1 MSEERDQEETLQIL
15 QLIAE
20 IGLKALNEPLDDANA
35 IFALGRKEGHN
46 VGAMGVMVIPFEAG
60 VKPDNG
66 FFVNALMGAHT
77 SSPKELLAMVLDNVR
92 EKLQEVVTVE
102 KEGGAA
108 GADSSTHGADQRPN

>member
-60 VKPDNG
+60 VKPDGNG

-92 EKLQEVVTVE
+92 ETLHQKATVE
-102 KEGGAA
+102 DKDGACA
-108 GADSSTHGADQRPN
+108 ECSTHGADQRPH